1 MNTHNILNSDGL
13 LHISLL
19 EGQARALLIDSTNL
33 VEKARAT
40 HGLSK
45 TAAAALGRT
54 LTIGAI
60 MGSMLKNEKDN
71 LTATIKGGG
80 PLGAVVVVARS
91 DGSVKGYV
99 DHPEVELPRHSDKKL
114 DVGAAVGKNGKL
126 TVVKDLGMREPYV
139 GQSNLVSGEIA
150 EDFAMYFTAS
160 EQTPSLVSLGVM
172 LNDKVTA
179 AGGLLIQPMPGCS
192 EVALSSL
199 EMSAPMFAGISST
212 IAEYGL
218 KDSVFQLLG
227 HLQPEVL
234 EQRQPVYN
242 CDCSRERMEQ
252 VLMSLGEAELRDM
265 IAEQH
270 GAEINCHFC
279 NRRYNF
285 NEAQLEALINEGK
298 AKA

>member
-1 MNTHNILNSDGL
+1 MNTYNILNSDGL

-33 VEKARAT
+33 AEKARIT
-40 HGLSK
+40 HKLSK
-45 TAAAALGRT
+45 TATAALGRT

-60 MGSMLKNEKDN
+60 MGSMLKNERDN
-71 LTATIKGGG
+71 LTVTIKGGG

-99 DHPEVELPRHSDKKL
+99 DHPEVELPRRSDKKL
-114 DVGAAVGKNGKL
+114 DVGAAVGRNGKL
-126 TVVKDLGMREPYV
+126 TVVKDLGMREPYI

-150 EDFAMYFTAS
+150 EDFAMHFTAS

-172 LNDKVTA
+172 VNDKVKA

-192 EVALSSL
+192 EVGLASL
-199 EMSAPMFAGISST
+199 EASTPMFVGISNT
-212 IAEYGL
+212 IGEYGL

-234 EQRQPVYN
+234 EQRQPVYK

-252 VLMSLGEAELRDM
+252 VLLSLGEAELRDM
-265 IAEQH
+265 IVQQH
-270 GAEINCHFC
+270 GAQINCHFC
-279 NRRYNF
+279 NRSYDF
-285 NEAQLEALINEGK
+285 SEGQLEALIIEGK
-298 AKA
+298 TKD